1 MSSTTNFV
9 KAKNFKPQATVYKPP
24 KVTSRG
30 GKHVDIQLN
39 SRQLIL
45 QFPLM
50 LTWGV
55 NERVDESS
63 GRVTGYDLALQFEPE
78 KFPSQSAMLQNLKEF
93 QEKVM
98 ADCVENSREWF
109 GKSKMTKEVV
119 EALMYPILK
128 YPKTKLENG
137 QWGDPDYS
145 RNPTMKIKIPF
156 WEGSWNTEIYNMDG
170 KLQYKPQRDG
180 VTFEA
185 TGTPS
190 SLIPKGSFIKGLIQC
205 NGMWF
210 TGGKCGLTWK
220 LVQSCVEPPTYL
232 VGSGKCQ
239 ICDDSDDE
247 EALEN
252 LRSKSVKNTVDIPP
266 YGEEAEVTSTSKPTF
281 MNDSEEEEE
290 SQNLQEDEGS
300 QEEEEEEEEEVVA
313 PPPKKKKTVRKKR
326 TKVTANA

>member
-1 MSSTTNFV
+1 MSSTTKFV
-9 KAKNFKPQATVYKPP
+9 KAKNFKPQAVLYKPP

-30 GKHVDIQLN
+30 GKDVQLQLN
-39 SRQLIL
+39 GRQLIL

-63 GRVTGYDLALQFEPE
+63 GRVTGYDLALQFEPD

-93 QEKVM
+93 QDKVM
-98 ADCVENSREWF
+98 EDCVKNSREWF

-128 YPKTKLENG
+128 YPKTKLANG

-156 WEGSWNTEIYNMDG
+156 WEGSWNTEIYNMAG
-170 KLQYKPQRDG
+170 KLQYKPVRDG
-180 VTFEA
+180 DTFEA
-185 TGTPS
+185 TGTPP

-239 ICDDSDDE
+239 ISDDSDDE

-252 LRSKSVKNTVDIPP
+252 LRSKSAKNNQDIPP
-266 YGEEAEVTSTSKPTF
+266 YGEEEEDTKPTF
-281 MNDSEEEEE
+281 MNDSEEEEAE
-290 SQNLQEDEGS
+290 EEVEQSQDLQ
-300 QEEEEEEEEEVVA
+300 EEEEEEEEVVA
-313 PPPKKKKTVRKKR
+313 PPKKKKKTVRKKR
-326 TKVTANA
+326 VKASDNS